1 MGKILVIFSDL
12 IWIENILKLKI
23 FSIFYSF
30 SFIPIIYY
38 SFLDFYTIFS
48 FILLKISITLYI
60 SLNINSIKVK

>member
-1 MGKILVIFSDL
+1 MGKILAIFSDL
-12 IWIENILKLKI
+12 ILIENILKLKI

>member
-30 SFIPIIYY
+30 SVIPIIFYP
-38 SFLDFYTIFS
+38 FLDFYTIFPL
-48 FILLKISITLYI
+48 FFPKISITLYI